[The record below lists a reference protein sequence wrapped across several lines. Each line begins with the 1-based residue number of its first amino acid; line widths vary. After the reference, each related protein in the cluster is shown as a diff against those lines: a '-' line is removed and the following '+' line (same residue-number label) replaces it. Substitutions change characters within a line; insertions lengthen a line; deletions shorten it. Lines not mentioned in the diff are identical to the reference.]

1 MNERILR
8 LEACHIAAA
17 MRLSRAAGWNQTEA
31 DWLRLLELEPQGCF
45 GLFRDDLLVSTT
57 TAFCYGRKLAWIGM
71 VLTDPEFRGRGY
83 ARRLMEHA
91 LGFVEARGV
100 EWIKLDATA
109 MGRPLYRKLGFEDE
123 GPVERWAAIAP
134 PVSGSDAGDY
144 RPDPELDVRAFG
156 ADRSRL
162 LAGLARGP
170 AAALPGLGFAFA
182 RPGSLAAYF
191 GPCVARSAEA
201 ARNLL
206 QWFLER
212 HAGQTVFWDLLPANE
227 AASVL
232 AREFGFERRRELV
245 RMVRRGAAAGSSFE
259 HDDSMVYAIAGFEYG

>member
-162 LAGLARGP
+162 LAWLARGP
-170 AAALPGLGFAFA
+170 ATALPGLGFAFA